1 MSVLSIQV
9 KGLDKVLKNLEKE
22 SKDKLDLVDAEMG
35 ASAEMIRLNAS
46 RNAPVNMGQ
55 LRSSIST
62 KQSYLNKE
70 VNVNAFYAPYVEFGT
85 KTLTSVP
92 AELQNYAIQFKG
104 SSGRGGKLKDAIY
117 KWAKQKGI
125 DQKFWYIIYLR
136 ILKFGSRPHPF
147 FFPAFSNER
156 PKLLDRIKKV
166 LK

>member
-1 MSVLSIQV
+1 MSVLSVQV
-9 KGLDKVLKNLEKE
+9 KGLDKVLKNLKDE
-22 SKDKLDLVDAEMG
+22 SKDKLDLVDAEMS
-35 ASAEMIRLNAS
+35 ASAEMIRLNAA
-46 RNAPVNMGQ
+46 RNVPVNMGQ

-92 AELQNYAIQFKG
+92 SELQNYAVQFKG
-104 SSGRGGKLKDAIY
+104 STGRGGKLKDAIY

-125 DQKFWYIIYLR
+125 EKKFWYIIYLK
-136 ILKFGSRPHPF
+136 IAKFGSRPHPF
-147 FFPAFSNER
+147 LFPAFSSER
-156 PKLLDRIKKV
+156 PRLLDRLKKI